1 MSWLDTL
8 EEIRK
13 KDWSAATDAEREAP
27 ARDVVNICAYAG
39 AATQVVP
46 VPFVDLALL
55 LPVHTVMVM
64 TVGHIH
70 NRKLSGAE
78 AKRVVLELGTIAGL
92 TFAGRAAINALLKFL
107 PGFGALLSVPATFAL
122 TWALGRVS
130 IEYFSNPKVSREDL
144 KKLFTE
150 AVQEGKAA
158 FSKEAFDRFR
168 QKNQGTKAPPVVDE
182 REGREEREK
191 REDSGSSE
199 EKTPSP
205 PSGQDSGRPKKR
217 TL

>member
-8 EEIRK
+8 EQIRK
-13 KDWSAATDAEREAP
+13 RDWSTATDDERASH

-46 VPFVDLALL
+46 LPFVDLALL

-78 AKRVVLELGTIAGL
+78 AKRVVLELGAIAGL
-92 TFAGRAAINALLKFL
+92 TFAGRAAINALLKLL
-107 PGFGALLSVPATFAL
+107 PGFGAFVSVPATFAL

-130 IEYFSNPKVSREDL
+130 IEYFANPKVSREHL
-144 KKLFTE
+144 KKVFSD
-150 AVQEGKAA
+150 AVQEGRAA

-168 QKNQGTKAPPVVDE
+168 QKNKDTKAPDVDE
-182 REGREEREK
+182 DQPPADRDETPAEKAPPDKPDPGR
-191 REDSGSSE
+191 G
-199 EKTPSP
+199 
-205 PSGQDSGRPKKR
+205 KKR